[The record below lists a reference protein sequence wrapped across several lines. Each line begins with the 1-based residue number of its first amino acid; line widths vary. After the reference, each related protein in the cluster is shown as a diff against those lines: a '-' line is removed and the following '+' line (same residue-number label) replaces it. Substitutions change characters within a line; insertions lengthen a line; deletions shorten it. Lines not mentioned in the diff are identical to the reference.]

1 MGNYSLKLDTSII
14 LGAGTVYKGTLRGVT
29 TVAIK
34 TMRVEK
40 VTNREMAK
48 FKAEIIACRPTCLRN
63 RKIALINQYDEHLS
77 FDRSFVHRLWDL

>member
-1 MGNYSLKLDTSII
+1 M
-14 LGAGTVYKGTLRGVT
+14 YKGTLRGVT

-48 FKAEIIACRPTCLRN
+48 FKAEILASVRPPCFN
-63 RKIALINQYDEHLS
+63 CGIGK
-77 FDRSFVHRLWDL
+77 